1 MWISEKAVKCII
13 FLVIQMIQMLQFT
26 CENLAV
32 FSVGFA
38 FLRSNEQ
45 EDDLTKR
52 YPIAG
57 NIGGMQVMR
66 RLDKGML
73 SKHHLAMVSG
83 QQKALPCQVD
93 EDDKGVTKCYA
104 LGAPRGHADEE
115 LEEIRSSFCFRFGA
129 PRDHVDE
136 DDKQG
141 ERIVHRQVSDRMIRT
156 VTDSIS
162 SGVKSEG

>member
-1 MWISEKAVKCII
+1 
-13 FLVIQMIQMLQFT
+13 MLQFT

-57 NIGGMQVMR
+57 NIGGMQVMQ

-73 SKHHLAMVSG
+73 SKYHLAMVGG

-104 LGAPRGHADEE
+104 LGAPRGHA
-115 LEEIRSSFCFRFGA
+115 
-129 PRDHVDE
+129 DE

>member
-1 MWISEKAVKCII
+1 
-13 FLVIQMIQMLQFT
+13 MIQMLQFT

-57 NIGGMQVMR
+57 NIGGMQVMQ

-73 SKHHLAMVSG
+73 SKYHLAMVGG

-104 LGAPRGHADEE
+104 LGAPR
-115 LEEIRSSFCFRFGA
+115 
-129 PRDHVDE
+129 DHTDE

-156 VTDSIS
+156 VIDSIS

>member
-1 MWISEKAVKCII
+1 MWISEKAAKCII

-57 NIGGMQVMR
+57 NIGGMQVMQ

-73 SKHHLAMVSG
+73 SKYHLAMVGG

-104 LGAPRGHADEE
+104 LGAPR
-115 LEEIRSSFCFRFGA
+115 
-129 PRDHVDE
+129 DHTDE

>member
-1 MWISEKAVKCII
+1 
-13 FLVIQMIQMLQFT
+13 MLQFT

-57 NIGGMQVMR
+57 NIGGMQVMQ

-73 SKHHLAMVSG
+73 SKYHLAMVGG

-104 LGAPRGHADEE
+104 LGAPR
-115 LEEIRSSFCFRFGA
+115 
-129 PRDHVDE
+129 DHTDE

-156 VTDSIS
+156 VIDSIS

>member
-1 MWISEKAVKCII
+1 
-13 FLVIQMIQMLQFT
+13 MLQFT

-38 FLRSNEQ
+38 FLKSDERL
-45 EDDLTKR
+45 DDLMKR
-52 YPIAG
+52 YTIAG
-57 NIGGMQVMR
+57 NIGGMQVML

-73 SKHHLAMVSG
+73 SKYHLAMVGG
-83 QQKALPCQVD
+83 QQKALPCRVD

-104 LGAPRGHADEE
+104 LGAPRGHADKE
-115 LEEIRSSFCFRFGA
+115 
-129 PRDHVDE
+129 
-136 DDKQG
+136 DKQG

>member
-1 MWISEKAVKCII
+1 
-13 FLVIQMIQMLQFT
+13 MLQFT

-38 FLRSNEQ
+38 FLKSDERL
-45 EDDLTKR
+45 DDLMKR
-52 YPIAG
+52 YTIAG
-57 NIGGMQVMR
+57 NIGGVQVML

-73 SKHHLAMVSG
+73 SKYHLAMVGG

-104 LGAPRGHADEE
+104 LGAPRGHADKDKE
-115 LEEIRSSFCFRFGA
+115 
-129 PRDHVDE
+129 
-136 DDKQG
+136 DKQG

-162 SGVKSEG
+162 SEVKGEGLAHETCTHDNAAFWNVKFPNRAIFTV

>member
-1 MWISEKAVKCII
+1 
-13 FLVIQMIQMLQFT
+13 
-26 CENLAV
+26 
-32 FSVGFA
+32 
-38 FLRSNEQ
+38 
-45 EDDLTKR
+45 
-52 YPIAG
+52 
-57 NIGGMQVMR
+57 MQVMR
-66 RLDKGML
+66 RLDKRML
-73 SKHHLAMVSG
+73 SKYHLAMVGG

-104 LGAPRGHADEE
+104 LGASRDHADEE

-136 DDKQG
+136 EDKQG

>member
-1 MWISEKAVKCII
+1 MWISEKAAKCII

-66 RLDKGML
+66 RLDKKML
-73 SKHHLAMVSG
+73 SKYHLAMVGG

-93 EDDKGVTKCYA
+93 KDDKGVTKCYA
-104 LGAPRGHADEE
+104 LGAPRDHA
-115 LEEIRSSFCFRFGA
+115 
-129 PRDHVDE
+129 DE

-141 ERIVHRQVSDRMIRT
+141 ERSFT
-156 VTDSIS
+156 VRSVT
-162 SGVKSEG
+162 V

>member
-1 MWISEKAVKCII
+1 
-13 FLVIQMIQMLQFT
+13 MIQMLQFT
-26 CENLAV
+26 CKNLAV

-66 RLDKGML
+66 RLDKRML
-73 SKHHLAMVSG
+73 SKHHLAMVGG

-104 LGAPRGHADEE
+104 LGAPRDHADEK

-129 PRDHVDE
+129 SRDHADE

-141 ERIVHRQVSDRMIRT
+141 ERSFT
-156 VTDSIS
+156 VRSVT
-162 SGVKSEG
+162 V

>member
-1 MWISEKAVKCII
+1 
-13 FLVIQMIQMLQFT
+13 MLQFT

-57 NIGGMQVMR
+57 NIGGMQVMQ

-73 SKHHLAMVSG
+73 SKYHLAMVGG
-83 QQKALPCQVD
+83 QQKALPCQ
-93 EDDKGVTKCYA
+93 
-104 LGAPRGHADEE
+104 
-115 LEEIRSSFCFRFGA
+115 
-129 PRDHVDE
+129 VDE

-156 VTDSIS
+156 VIDSIS